1 MNLRAVLGLCALGFL
16 LRLTYS
22 LATGSDALF
31 PDELRFLEEGES
43 LLSGTGL
50 QANGKYGH
58 DMPMT
63 GLVVAAGLYISGG
76 SIMGVKL
83 IMAVLS
89 TVTIFL
95 VARLCFSIC
104 QDNRAT
110 LLAAFICAIYPFFI
124 FYSARVLSE
133 TVFLFFMMLFFWLLF
148 DKSKSPLSRG
158 VAAGLMHLTK
168 PIFFYLFP
176 LIWVWQYVVQ
186 KMSLKNVLLGVLA
199 TLVVA
204 SPWVIRNHLIFDD
217 LVVNTASSGHILWE
231 GNNPW
236 NKTGGVSG
244 TFEDPVAWLAV
255 VPEGLSELEE
265 DEWKK
270 AEAIAFIR
278 SHPIGFVENGVRKLK
293 RFWNL
298 WPNSAN
304 HQGWIYKLISLG
316 SFGPV
321 LLLSMIGAILLKQ
334 YRKELLLML
343 GVAAYLSA
351 LHAVIIGSIRYRLP
365 LEPLMIVVA
374 SMTLADLRK
383 KQKAPL
389 TT

>member
-1 MNLRAVLGLCALGFL
+1 
-16 LRLTYS
+16 
-22 LATGSDALF
+22 
-31 PDELRFLEEGES
+31 
-43 LLSGTGL
+43 
-50 QANGKYGH
+50 
-58 DMPMT
+58 
-63 GLVVAAGLYISGG
+63 
-76 SIMGVKL
+76 MGVKL

-95 VARLCFSIC
+95 MARLCFSIC
-104 QDNRAT
+104 QDNRAAS
-110 LLAAFICAIYPFFI
+110 LAAFICAIYPFFI

-133 TVFLFFMMLFFWLLF
+133 TVFLFFMTLFFWLLF
-148 DKSKSPLSRG
+148 DKSRSPLSRG

-176 LIWVWQYVVQ
+176 LIWTWQYMVQ
-186 KMSLKNVLLGVLA
+186 KLSFKKVLLGALT

-204 SPWVIRNHLIFDD
+204 SPWVIRNYLIFDD

-236 NKTGGVSG
+236 NNTGGVSG
-244 TFEDPVAWLAV
+244 SFEDPDAWLAV

-270 AEAIAFIR
+270 AEAIAFIK
-278 SHPIGFVENGVRKLK
+278 SHPMVFVKNAVRKLK
-293 RFWNL
+293 RFWNF

-304 HQGWIYKLISLG
+304 HQGWIYKLIALG
-316 SFGPV
+316 SFGPI
-321 LLLSMIGAILLKQ
+321 LLFAMIGTILLKQ
-334 YRKELLLML
+334 YRKELLLMI

-351 LHAVIIGSIRYRLP
+351 LHAVILGSIRYRLP

-374 SMTLADLRK
+374 SMTLGHLWK

>member
-1 MNLRAVLGLCALGFL
+1 VNLRAVLGLCALGFL

-43 LLSGTGL
+43 LLSGMGL
-50 QANGKYGH
+50 QADGKYGH

-83 IMAVLS
+83 IMATLS

-168 PIFFYLFP
+168 PIFFYFFP
-176 LIWVWQYVVQ
+176 LIWIWQYLVQ
-186 KMSLKNVLLGVLA
+186 KVSFKRVLVGALT
-199 TLVVA
+199 TLVVV
-204 SPWVIRNHLIFDD
+204 SPWVIRNYLIFDD
-217 LVVNTASSGHILWE
+217 LVVNTTGSGHILWE

-244 TFEDPVAWLAV
+244 TFEDPDAWLAV

-265 DEWKK
+265 DKWKK
-270 AEAIAFIR
+270 TEAVVFIKNNP
-278 SHPIGFVENGVRKLK
+278 SEFVENGFRKLK
-293 RFWNL
+293 RFWSL
-298 WPNSAN
+298 WPNSKDYQ
-304 HQGWIYKLISLG
+304 HWTYKLISVS

-321 LLLSMIGAILLKQ
+321 LLLAFIGGILLKQ
-334 YRKELLLML
+334 HRKEVLLML
-343 GVAAYLSA
+343 GAVAYLSA
-351 LHAVIIGSIRYRLP
+351 LHAVILGSTRYRLP
-365 LEPLMIVVA
+365 LEPLLIVVA
-374 SMTLADLRK
+374 SMTLAHFWG

-389 TT
+389 TL